1 MEVPMWYSVLRIWHG
16 HSCGTGCNCGTGSL
30 PGLGTSTFCRCNEK
44 KKKKDTLIRG
54 ENTSSVISLPHVP
67 SSLGRRFTEL

>member
-1 MEVPMWYSVLRIWHG
+1 MATAVAQVAIVAQVRSLAWELP
-16 HSCGTGCNCGTGSL
+16 HSAGAM
-30 PGLGTSTFCRCNEK
+30 